1 MKLQYI
7 CRESELKKKIDLI
20 KLRISNSFDL
30 AWLSVLLIMATIT
43 SQSNLNKAKQ
53 SNSLVSYNNK

>member
-7 CRESELKKKIDLI
+7 CRESELKKIDLI